1 MQKLK
6 MHVKKGDNVVIL
18 AGKDKGKKGKVLQV
32 APDKG
37 RVIVERINVVKKHS
51 KPNNKVRQGGIV
63 DMEAPIAVSNVM
75 LVCGKCG
82 QPTRIGKKVLE
93 NGAKN
98 RICKKCGADID

>member
-18 AGKDKGKKGKVLQV
+18 AGKDKGKKGKVIQV

-63 DMEAPIAVSNVM
+63 DMEAPISSSNVM

-82 QPTRIGKKVLE
+82 QPTRIGKKVLD
-93 NGAKN
+93 NGIKN